1 MARFKIKCVPT
12 DAVEKPNIYADYVA
26 KSKTGWSVCAKAVEK
41 PYIFTDYTEADMV
54 RFKLSS
60 AFKGKLYF
68 LIEVTA

>member
-1 MARFKIKCVPT
+1 MISYKIKCFAT
-12 DAVEKPNIYADYVA
+12 DKKSSNYADYVA

-41 PYIFTDYTEADMV
+41 QHIFTDYSEADMV